1 VNVVFLSP
9 NFPPQYPL
17 FCAALR
23 AQGVKVLGIGDSPH
37 QALAPLLSQSLDEYY
52 YVPDMNRAEEMGRA
66 LGYLTWR
73 HGRIDR
79 IDSLNEY
86 WLDAEARL
94 REDFNIPGPRP
105 AEVARWRSKSGM
117 REIFQSAG
125 VPCTE
130 GERFAS
136 PEQVRAFARRV
147 GFPLVFKPDVGVGAA
162 WTFQVSDERELDE
175 TLSRELPVPNYVVE
189 RFCRGSLCTY
199 DGLTDKDGHIVF
211 AVSLA
216 YSSGV
221 MQLVNQA
228 NDLHY
233 YTRRD
238 IPPRLEELG
247 RKTVAAFGLR
257 ERFFHIEFFEE
268 PDGDYRALEVNVR
281 PPGGFTTDMVNYT
294 CDFDVYQ
301 LWARALRGES
311 LAPFAYE
318 RKYACAHI
326 ARRSGR
332 AYRHSDE
339 ELRRRLGEAL
349 LEIREMPP
357 VFSGV
362 MGNLM
367 YLVRFRDEAEVAE
380 AARIIQAPP

>member
-23 AQGVKVLGIGDSPH
+23 AQGAKVLGIGDSPH

-66 LGYLTWR
+66 LGYFTWR

-86 WLDAEARL
+86 WLDTEARL

-105 AEVARWRSKSGM
+105 AEVSRWRSKSGM
-117 REIFQSAG
+117 REIFRSAG

-130 GERFAS
+130 GERFVS

-199 DGLTDKDGHIVF
+199 DGLTDKDGNIVF

-221 MQLVNQA
+221 MQLVNRA
-228 NDLHY
+228 SDLHY
-233 YTRRD
+233 YTRRV

-247 RKTVAAFGLR
+247 KKTVAAFGLR

-294 CDFDVYQ
+294 CDFDMYQ

-311 LAPFAYE
+311 LAHFAYE

-326 ARRSGR
+326 ARRHGR
-332 AYRHSDE
+332 AYKHSDE

-349 LEIREMPP
+349 LEIREVPP
-357 VFSGV
+357 VLSGV
-362 MGNLM
+362 MGNVM
-367 YLVRFRDEAEVAE
+367 YLARFREEAEVAE
-380 AARIIQAPP
+380 AARLIQAPP